1 MWLLIFILV
10 CILNILSSWFILSSY
25 FCPVQ
30 NALSEFSWKSYVL
43 LLISLNPAGKI
54 ITHVVFMCHVYFYI
68 YIAYHI
74 FLFSLFFSLGFGLIL
89 VILLHADC
97 SRHEV
102 SIEFLLLCFYS
113 KFCPYLDASSF
124 PSFHSDYASFSW
136 FTFSLKPSLTNV
148 WWQF

>member
-1 MWLLIFILV
+1 MFFHLDSFFLPIF
-10 CILNILSSWFILSSY
+10 
-25 FCPVQ
+25 
-30 NALSEFSWKSYVL
+30 ALSRMPSLDSAEISYVL
-43 LLISLNPAGKI
+43 LLISLSPAGKI
-54 ITHVVFMCHVYFYI
+54 ITHVVFIMCHVYFYI
-68 YIAYHI
+68 YIACHI

-102 SIEFLLLCFYS
+102 SIEFLLPCFYS

-136 FTFSLKPSLTNV
+136 FTSLKPLLTNV
-148 WWQF
+148 W